1 MSNELPPPTRML
13 QIIMGYWVS
22 QAVGTAARLG
32 VPDQL
37 AHRPRKSS
45 EVAAAVGAD
54 AQALFR
60 LMRMLAS
67 IGVFTMDQQERFGLT
82 PLGDTLR
89 SSVPGSVRNF
99 AVAETAP
106 GHWQPW
112 GKMYEAIKTGEPMC
126 KSALGMELWD
136 WYSKNPEEGEYFNG
150 AMGDLSAAVAAEV
163 IRIYDFAAFQKVVD
177 VGGAHVILLAAILKA
192 NPTMRGILFDLPH
205 VTATAGES
213 LKTQGIGDRCEVV
226 TGDFF
231 ESVPP
236 GADVHVLKQ
245 IVHDWSDK
253 ECTTIL
259 RNCHQALKP
268 NGKILLVEMVIPPD
282 NSPGMAQAMD
292 LNMLVLLTGRERT
305 ELEYRELLST
315 AGFNIERVMPT
326 HSPFS
331 VIEALRV

>member
-1 MSNELPPPTRML
+1 MSSELPPPAQML
-13 QIIMGYWVS
+13 QLITGYWIS

-32 VPDQL
+32 VSDQL
-37 AHRPRKSS
+37 ADRPKTSS
-45 EVAAAVGAD
+45 EVADAVGAD
-54 AQALFR
+54 PQALFR

-67 IGVFTMDQQERFGLT
+67 IGVFTLDKEERFGLT

-89 SSVPGSVRNF
+89 SSAPGSVRNF

-112 GKMYEAIKTGEPMC
+112 GKMYDAVKTGTPMS
-126 KSALGMELWD
+126 KPALGMELWD

-150 AMGDLSAAVAAEV
+150 AMGDLSAAVSGEV
-163 IRIYDFAAFQKVVD
+163 IRIYDFAAFEKVVD
-177 VGGAHVILLAAILKA
+177 VGGAHGILLAAILKA
-192 NPTMRGILFDLPH
+192 NPKMRGILFDLQH

-213 LKTQGIGDRCEVV
+213 LKSQGIGERCEVV

-236 GADVHVLKQ
+236 GADIHVLKQ
-245 IVHDWSDK
+245 IIHDWSDT

-268 NGKILLVEMVIPPD
+268 NGKLLLVEMVIPPD
-282 NSPGMAQAMD
+282 NSPSMAQPMD

-305 ELEYRELLST
+305 ESEYRDLLA
-315 AGFNIERVMPT
+315 AGGFKMERVMPT

>member
-1 MSNELPPPTRML
+1 MSNELPPLARML
-13 QIIMGYWVS
+13 QIITGYWVS

-37 AHRPRKSS
+37 ADGPRKSS
-45 EVAAAVGAD
+45 EVAKAVGAD
-54 AQALFR
+54 PQALFR

-67 IGVFTMDQQERFGLT
+67 IGVFTVDKQGRFGLT

-112 GKMYEAIKTGEPMC
+112 GKLDEAIRTGKPMC
-126 KSALGMELWD
+126 KPALGMELWD
-136 WYSKNPEEGEYFNG
+136 WYSTNPEEGEYFNG
-150 AMGDLSAAVAAEV
+150 AMGDLSAAVSDEV
-163 IRIYDFAAFQKVVD
+163 VRIYDFTKFQKVVD
-177 VGGAHVILLAAILKA
+177 VGGAHGILLAAILRA
-192 NPTMRGILFDLPH
+192 NPKMRGILFDLQH

-213 LKTQGIGDRCEVV
+213 LKTQGIGQRCEVV

-231 ESVPP
+231 ASVPP
-236 GADVHVLKQ
+236 GADIHVLKQ
-245 IVHDWSDK
+245 IIHDWSDT

-259 RNCHQALKP
+259 RNCHHALKP
-268 NGKILLVEMVIPPD
+268 NGKLLLVEMVVPPD
-282 NSPGMAQAMD
+282 NSPSMAQAMD

-305 ELEYRELLST
+305 ESEYRDLLA
-315 AGFNIERVMPT
+315 AGGFKIERVIPT

-331 VIEALRV
+331 VIEASRV